1 MVVASDVASISQP
14 YLRVLDLPLHGVT
27 QATNTMLAA
36 TRAGLKLKHL
46 ALSEISNDFFDQGR
60 SVLAGVGQVMPSLD
74 SFFLILHTPSTNG
87 MTVPHNLV
95 KRVKKVMQR
104 CELYKLL
111 TKARSVTK
119 LLVFANHTE
128 WEESIID
135 CDWTIGSHVFENLA
149 RVSLAH
155 MTVKP
160 RDSAKLF
167 PTSQGDSEMDQA
179 GAYDLHF
186 WQLARSLSRTTAQI
200 ASPANVSA

>member
-46 ALSEISNDFFDQGR
+46 ALLEISNDFFDQGR

-119 LLVFANHTE
+119 NRTE

-135 CDWTIGSHVFENLA
+135 FDWTIESHVFENLA